1 MEIFIKANSK
11 TIYIKEKV
19 FLLHLK
25 EYIQEI
31 SKRVFKMDTDSLNGK
46 MDPFTGEIIM
56 KDNVKE
62 MDSFITVKMEV

>member
-1 MEIFIKANSK
+1 
-11 TIYIKEKV
+11 
-19 FLLHLK
+19 LK

-46 MDPFTGEIIM
+46 MDPFTEEIII

-62 MDSFITVKMEV
+62 MDSFITLKMQV